1 MDCVSVIRDECDILE
16 EIKNNVAMPDYLKIK
31 TYKDYLFNEKK
42 YYYPDMLLD
51 WVAREKLGLQ
61 RTEEELEKMR
71 NDYLNKVEEIKEQD
85 IIGELECKKID
96 EQNKNKIE

>member
-1 MDCVSVIRDECDILE
+1 MDCISVVRDECDILE
-16 EIKNNVAMPDYLKIK
+16 EIKNNKVMPDYLKIK

-85 IIGELECKKID
+85 IIGEEQCKKID
-96 EQNKNKIE
+96 EENKQNF